1 MKKDEKI
8 SIGGQAVIEGV
19 MMRSPEYVA
28 TVIRRADG
36 TLENRVEKFI
46 PTAKRKKIFNIP
58 VVRGAIGLYEMMKL
72 GVGTLNWS
80 ADKAIEDEKKAKGQK
95 IQDGEKTFFQK
106 LVDGLGTGAV
116 LIIALA
122 IFMYVPYKIT
132 DLLKRFETNQ
142 FLFNLSAGIIRTAF
156 IILYMYAISF
166 MKDVKRLFQYHGAE
180 HKSIAA
186 YEKGLEMTVENV
198 KVQTR
203 FHPRCGTSFILIT
216 AIITII
222 VFSIFDSF
230 YYMFYTYPNIISR
243 IIVHLL
249 FMPAAVGV
257 SYELLKMSEKYSEI
271 GMVKIL
277 IQPGLWLQHITTN
290 EPEESQLEVAIES
303 VMLSTEYLRKKE
315 VSAEEL

>member
-1 MKKDEKI
+1 MKKEEKI

-46 PTAKRKKIFNIP
+46 PASKRKKIFNIP
-58 VVRGAIGLYEMMKL
+58 VIRGAIGLYEMMKL

-95 IQDGEKTFFQK
+95 IQEGDKTFFQK
-106 LVDGLGTGAV
+106 LADGLGTGAV

-203 FHPRCGTSFILIT
+203 FHPRCGTSFILIA

-222 VFSIFDSF
+222 IFSIFDSF

-243 IIVHLL
+243 IIVHLM
-249 FMPAAVGV
+249 FMPFAVGV
-257 SYELLKMSEKYSEI
+257 SYELLKMSEKYSDI
-271 GMVKIL
+271 RLVRAL
-277 IQPGLWLQHITTN
+277 IQPGLWLQHITTS
-290 EPEESQLEVAIES
+290 EPDESQIETAIES

-315 VSAEEL
+315 VSAEE

>member
-1 MKKDEKI
+1 
-8 SIGGQAVIEGV
+8 
-19 MMRSPEYVA
+19 
-28 TVIRRADG
+28 
-36 TLENRVEKFI
+36 
-46 PTAKRKKIFNIP
+46 
-58 VVRGAIGLYEMMKL
+58 MMKL

-95 IQDGEKTFFQK
+95 IQEGDKTFFQK
-106 LVDGLGTGAV
+106 LADGLGTGAV

-186 YEKGLEMTVENV
+186 YEKGLEMNVENV

-203 FHPRCGTSFILIT
+203 FHPRCGTSFILIA

-222 VFSIFDSF
+222 IFSIFDSF

-243 IIVHLL
+243 IIVHLM
-249 FMPAAVGV
+249 FMPFAVGV
-257 SYELLKMSEKYSEI
+257 SYELLKMSEKYSDI
-271 GMVKIL
+271 RLVRAL
-277 IQPGLWLQHITTN
+277 IQPGLWLQHITTS
-290 EPEESQLEVAIES
+290 EPDESQIETAIES

-315 VSAEEL
+315 VSAEE

>member
-46 PTAKRKKIFNIP
+46 PASKRKKIFNIP
-58 VVRGAIGLYEMMKL
+58 VIRGAIGLYEMMKL

-198 KVQTR
+198 KIQTR
-203 FHPRCGTSFILIT
+203 FHPRCGTSFILIA

-222 VFSIFDSF
+222 IFSLFDSF
-230 YYMFYTYPNIISR
+230 YYLFYTYPNIISR
-243 IIVHLL
+243 IMVHLL
-249 FMPAAVGV
+249 FMPVAVGV
-257 SYELLKMSEKYSEI
+257 SFELLKLSEKYSKI
-271 GMVKIL
+271 AVVKAL